1 MITEDE
7 AHELQAAIGAALR
20 GDNTMLTRA
29 AAIAATL
36 TDSIGAWHWESRI
49 HHRRRPIEKATSAAV
64 GDWGAPRG
72 RDADGGLPRP
82 SNSGGGPFLWPEWNP
97 QN

>member
-7 AHELQAAIGAALR
+7 AHELQTAIGAALG
-20 GDNTMLTRA
+20 GDTTLLTRA

-36 TDSIGAWHWESRI
+36 TDSIGAWHWECRI
-49 HHRRRPIEKATSAAV
+49 HHRR
-64 GDWGAPRG
+64 

-82 SNSGGGPFLWPEWNP
+82 SNSGGGPFLWPQWNP